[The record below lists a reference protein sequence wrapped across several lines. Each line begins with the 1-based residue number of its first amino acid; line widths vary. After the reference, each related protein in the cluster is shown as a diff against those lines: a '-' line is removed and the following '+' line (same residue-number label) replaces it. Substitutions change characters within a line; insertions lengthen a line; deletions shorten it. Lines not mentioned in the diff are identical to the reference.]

1 MREPLRLSRKFRD
14 TGRMLAF
21 FEDRSGVAFPNPT
34 YAQVLVPSA
43 EAQEV
48 SSFSL
53 VGKDFLDPILEDPKE
68 D

>member
-1 MREPLRLSRKFRD
+1 
-14 TGRMLAF
+14 MLAF